1 LLAHGQMRCLH
12 GCRGNLAGDMAT
24 CFGLWHGLA
33 MKSSVLI
40 KIGVAAATC
49 LAGTIL
55 SGSQRGSAFAAPPDS
70 SDGAVVKLVRATKEC
85 FSDTIYVTGILV
97 PRQEAVVIL
106 GEGSR
111 ITEVLATEGDQ
122 VKVGQ
127 VLARGTRQF
136 QEGPSAVGTPSS
148 AKPASNTITLK
159 APAAGLVTHS
169 AASAGAVPSPRGEPL
184 FRIMIDNEI
193 ELEADVPSIHVPK
206 LKSQETARIKLEDGT
221 ELIGQVRLVPAQID
235 RTTQLGRARLSVAQD
250 PSLRIGMF
258 TQATID
264 ASQSCGVAVPRDAIL
279 HQTEGTSVQVVRN
292 RVVETRRVRVGLSS
306 DSSFEISEGLKE
318 GDIVVANAGTSLHDG
333 DQVQTI
339 FADESDN

>member
-1 LLAHGQMRCLH
+1 
-12 GCRGNLAGDMAT
+12 MAT

-40 KIGVAAATC
+40 KIGVATATC
-49 LAGTIL
+49 LVGPVL
-55 SGSQRGSAFAAPPDS
+55 FGSQRGSAFAAQPNS
-70 SDGAVVKLVRATKEC
+70 SGGAVVKVVRATKEC

-106 GEGSR
+106 DEGSR
-111 ITEVLATEGDQ
+111 VTEVLAAEGDQ

-136 QEGPSAVGTPSS
+136 PEGPSAAGTPAS
-148 AKPASNTITLK
+148 AKPTSNTITLK
-159 APAAGLVTHS
+159 APAAGLVTQS
-169 AASAGAVPSPRGEPL
+169 TASAGAVQSPRGEPL
-184 FRIMIDNEI
+184 FRIMIDTEI

-235 RTTQLGRARLSVAQD
+235 RTTQLGRARLSVAQA

-306 DSSFEISEGLKE
+306 DTSFEISEGLKE
-318 GDIVVANAGTSLHDG
+318 GDIVVASAGTSLHDG

-339 FADESDN
+339 FVDETDN